1 MIKHFACLA
10 LAIVALTWAAG
21 CSKSD
26 NSAQTA
32 SNSAP
37 AAKKWKL
44 AFVTNNASDFWTIC
58 RAGADKAAQEN
69 PNIDVDFRILGEQSA
84 AAQKA
89 VIDDL
94 LARGIDGIALSPV
107 DPTNETQMLNDAA
120 KQAVVFCAD
129 SDAPNSDRACYI
141 GTNNFD
147 AGKQAGGLIKEVL
160 PNGGKIML
168 FVGSLDPQNA
178 RDRMGGIK
186 QVLEGTNIQIIDT
199 RTDDSDRARAK
210 ANVADALVKYPDISC
225 LVGLYSYNGP
235 AILNAVKDAGK
246 NGQVK
251 IVCFDEE
258 DDTLAGVKSGD
269 IYATVVQQPF
279 EFGHLSMLD
288 MAKALSGDKSFIPDS
303 KQIFVPTLAIKKDN
317 VDDFQTK
324 LNKLRGRS

>member
-10 LAIVALTWAAG
+10 LAIVAITWAAG

-32 SNSAP
+32 SNSTS

-58 RAGADKAAQEN
+58 RAGTDKAAQEN

>member
-1 MIKHFACLA
+1 MIKRITCLSLA
-10 LAIVALTWAAG
+10 LVAAVYFSG
-21 CSKSD
+21 CNKSD
-26 NSAQTA
+26 NA
-32 SNSAP
+32 SSSSTSSG

-58 RAGADKAAQEN
+58 RAGTDKAVQEN
-69 PNIDVDFRILGEQSA
+69 PNIQVDFRILGEQSA
-84 AAQKA
+84 AAQKQ

-107 DPTNETQMLNDAA
+107 DPSNETQMLNDAA

-129 SDAPNSDRACYI
+129 SDAPNSNRACYI

-178 RDRMGGIK
+178 KDRMGGIK
-186 QVLEGTNIQIIDT
+186 QVLEGTNIQIVDT

-235 AILNAVKDAGK
+235 AIVNAVRDAGK
-246 NGQVK
+246 AGKVN

-279 EFGHLSMLD
+279 EFGHLSMID
-288 MAKALSGDKSFIPDS
+288 MAKYLSGDKSFIPDS

-317 VDDFQTK
+317 VDAFQTQ